1 MKRPLK
7 SSKARVRLNRLGQ
20 EREEIVAAI
29 QRAYDIDRL
38 DCDLPEVRLPP
49 TRQRNSKLT
58 KSKHSKRRKGD

>member
-1 MKRPLK
+1 MKRPRK
-7 SSKARVRLNRLGQ
+7 GSKARVRLGRLGQ

-49 TRQRNSKLT
+49 TRPPSATPT
-58 KSKHSKRRKGD
+58 KSKHSKHRKGD